1 MNKNNGL
8 GLFKSLA
15 YSSGNLGTLL
25 ISQLMVMWLVFFYT
39 AAEERTYA
47 AVLLVGYAIF
57 FGRVVDALADP
68 IVGYFSDKF
77 RSHLGRR
84 IPFIAIGTPFLVIS
98 WILLFYPPVVD
109 ESIINVLYLAAVTGF
124 FWIFFTIV
132 VAPYLALLP
141 EIVSSHRQRINL
153 ATYQAYFGILGLFIA
168 FLGSGYLIEHFGF
181 RIMAIVMGVIT
192 FLCFCAPVLFIR
204 ETPWSAV
211 KEVDLSFTR
220 AVTQCFRN
228 KPFLYYVIGFS
239 FFTMMGLSVVTAGVP
254 FIVTVLMKAP
264 VAWSGYA
271 LGIMLGVALLFFPLI
286 NYSAKRWG
294 KRAVFVAILLLMSIC
309 FFLLA
314 TIGKLPLPPFYHGI
328 FLIALAGIPI
338 SGILVLANP
347 LLADIIDRDE
357 AATGFRR
364 EAIYFGARGLIEK
377 AAIGFSA
384 LSLTQMLHVFGK
396 TIEKPLGI
404 TLIGVVAGII
414 VFIGL
419 LIFFRFPLKK

>member
-1 MNKNNGL
+1 MDKNNGL

-39 AAEERTYA
+39 AAEGKAYA

-57 FGRVVDALADP
+57 FGRIVDAIADP
-68 IVGYFSDKF
+68 IVGYFSDKS
-77 RSHLGRR
+77 RSRLGRR
-84 IPFIAIGTPFLVIS
+84 IPFIAVGTPFLGLS
-98 WILLFYPPVVD
+98 WVLLFYPPAAD
-109 ESIINVLYLAAVTGF
+109 EAVINVLYLAAVTGF

-181 RIMAIVMGVIT
+181 RIMAIAMGAIT
-192 FLCFCAPVLFIR
+192 FLSFCAPVLFIR
-204 ETPWSAV
+204 ETPWSAA
-211 KEVDLSFTR
+211 KEVDLSFTS
-220 AVTQCFRN
+220 AVSQCFRN
-228 KPFLYYVIGFS
+228 KPFLYYVLGFS
-239 FFTMMGLSVVTAGVP
+239 FFAMMGLSVVTAGVP

-264 VAWSGYA
+264 VAWAGYA
-271 LGIMLGVALLFFPLI
+271 LGIMLGVSFLFFPVI

-294 KRAVFVAILLLMSIC
+294 KRVVFAAILLLMSIC

-314 TIGKLPLPPFYHGI
+314 TIGKLPLPPFYHGL
-328 FLIALAGIPI
+328 FLIALAGIPV
-338 SGILVLANP
+338 SGIFVLANP

-377 AAIGFSA
+377 TAIGFSA
-384 LSLTQMLHVFGK
+384 LSLTQLLHGFGK
-396 TIEKPLGI
+396 TIEEPLGV

-414 VFIGL
+414 AFIGF
-419 LIFFRFPLKK
+419 LIFRRYPLEK